1 MNFIESQVDLI
12 NSATQESLEIAAKNK
27 DSIDSLVTEV
37 GRFKTQTAEND

>member
-1 MNFIESQVDLI
+1 MNSIESQVDLI